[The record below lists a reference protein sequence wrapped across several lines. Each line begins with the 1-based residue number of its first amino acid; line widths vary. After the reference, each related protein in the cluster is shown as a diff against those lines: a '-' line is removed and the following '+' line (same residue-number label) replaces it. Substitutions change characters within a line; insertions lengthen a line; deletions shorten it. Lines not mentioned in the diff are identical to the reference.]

1 MPEAARP
8 TRAGGRPRSPEADA
22 AILIATRELLTEV
35 GYDRLTIEAVA
46 LRAGVSKA
54 TIYRRYTGKR
64 PLVSAALDQLRR
76 AVELPDTGSLR
87 GDLELL
93 LSMVDPA
100 LTQPGAAQLTA
111 TVFSAVGREDGLFEE
126 LWEAVIVPRRQTFG
140 SLFARARDRG
150 ELRENVDLEQVL
162 DLFGAVLLYQ
172 SFRPSERPA
181 STRMRE
187 SLEHLW
193 PSITVD
199 GRSPFADDLEH
210 RQPLADDQV
219 ADQV

>member
-1 MPEAARP
+1 MAQTARP
-8 TRAGGRPRSPEADA
+8 TRAGGRPRSPEADT
-22 AILIATRELLTEV
+22 AILVATRELLSEV

-54 TIYRRYTGKR
+54 TIYRRYSGKR
-64 PLVSAALDQLRR
+64 PLVSAALDELRR
-76 AVELPDTGSLR
+76 EVEFPDTGSLR

-100 LTQPGAAQLTA
+100 LRQPGASQLTA

-150 ELRENVDLEQVL
+150 ELREEVDLEQVL

-172 SFRPSERPA
+172 SFRPSARPA
-181 STRMRE
+181 SVRMRE

-193 PSITVD
+193 PSITAD
-199 GRSPFADDLEH
+199 GRSPFASDPGH
-210 RQPLADDQV
+210 GRTPG
-219 ADQV
+219 